1 MLFRAR
7 ERLGM
12 CKCRFEASFIL
23 SDGFYLPFKSYVFD
37 GATLNWVLAHI
48 PLPLN
53 VKFVSEISRVV
64 RNGGWLFI
72 SDSYWR
78 GQEGGKE
85 QIQTREAEGKRY
97 KIYKYYYEPDE
108 LKLLIE
114 KTFGKVETLKPLHYE
129 LICIAKKISCKWVI
143 GMCRVEELKENFV
156 KKVDTFLHKDPFV
169 NAYAIW
175 DLHYLR
181 HRTKFFLCMDGV
193 ELKGL
198 LLDYLGHIGVHFLWL
213 WGEEKAV
220 EKLLDAVSADKMIFH
235 VFPEFES
242 IIRRKFAITAKYHV
256 DFMLLRKG
264 EERLYINHEIR
275 PLSLADV
282 VSFASLRKEAPSS
295 EDIKEAES
303 FLKEISFYGVFEDDK
318 LISVA
323 CVQAMIPEIWILGG
337 FYTKPEYRNKG
348 CATSLAS
355 FLVEKAL
362 AETNHVG
369 LHVREDNYPA
379 KHVYEKVGFKLY
391 RKMCWL
397 EYNVDIAP

>member
-1 MLFRAR
+1 MNVKLK
-7 ERLGM
+7 ELTND
-12 CKCRFEASFIL
+12 L
-23 SDGFYLPFKSYVFD
+23 
-37 GATLNWVLAHI
+37 I
-48 PLPLN
+48 PLVESFL
-53 VKFVSEISRVV
+53 
-64 RNGGWLFI
+64 
-72 SDSYWR
+72 
-78 GQEGGKE
+78 
-85 QIQTREAEGKRY
+85 RE
-97 KIYKYYYEPDE
+97 
-108 LKLLIE
+108 
-114 KTFGKVETLKPLHYE
+114 
-129 LICIAKKISCKWVI
+129 
-143 GMCRVEELKENFV
+143 
-156 KKVDTFLHKDPFV
+156 DPFV
-169 NAYAIW
+169 NAYAIY
-175 DLHYLR
+175 DLYNLR
-181 HRTKFFLCMDGV
+181 HRAKFFVYLEDDK
-193 ELKGL
+193 LKGL
-198 LLDYLGHIGVHFLWL
+198 LLDFLSRRDVHSIWL
-213 WGEEKAV
+213 FGEKEAIV
-220 EKLLDAVSADKMIFH
+220 KLLGIISAEKIIFH

-256 DFMLLRKG
+256 DFMLLKKG

-355 FLVEKAL
+355 FLVKKAL